1 VRVPAGRR
9 AAPADLAVDGWA
21 ASAARVA
28 QCWSAAEM
36 AVISLRG
43 LSRRFETAGDPVTVL
58 DDVNLDIE
66 AGEMIAII
74 GQSGSGKSTLMN
86 ILGCLDRASAGTYLF
101 EGRDISRLGPDELA
115 ELRREHFG
123 FIFQRYQLLADLD
136 AVENAAVPAIYAGVD
151 PAARTTRAKELLTRL
166 GLAERLRNRPGALSG
181 GQQQRVSVARALMN
195 GGDVILADE
204 PTGALDSR
212 SGAELMALLKELHA
226 EGHTIIL
233 VTHDPNVAQ
242 QAERVIEIS
251 DGKIIA
257 DTRKE
262 EAAARPAPALKRPP
276 VRRQFLPGQWFD
288 SGVEAFRM
296 SIRAMFAHKLRT
308 FLTMLGIIIGIASV
322 VSVVALGQ
330 GSQQTVLENIASIG
344 TNTIN
349 IYPGTGFG
357 DRGQARIRTLKPS
370 DADAIAQQPFADS
383 VTPRVSSNAAVRF
396 NNQAANSQ
404 IAGVGESYFRVAGS
418 TITSG
423 SGFSRSAIDSRAQV
437 AVIDT
442 NAVTA
447 LFKNGE
453 DPVGQIIMLGKVPAQ
468 VIGVVAVASTFGP
481 GSSNP
486 TIYVPYTTAMDRIL
500 GQSWLSQ
507 ITVRVAD
514 TADMDAAQAEIE
526 SLLSRLHGTT
536 DFFLQNTNTIRETI
550 QSTSQ
555 TLTVLISAIAV
566 ISLVVG
572 GIGVMNI
579 MLVSVSERTRE
590 IGIRM
595 AVGARR
601 ADIMRQFLTE
611 AVLVCIVGGAAGV
624 AMSFLLGYGL
634 QQIMPGSRLSYS
646 TLSIAAA
653 LISSTLIGVVFGF
666 MPARAAARLDPVQ
679 ALARE

>member
-1 VRVPAGRR
+1 M
-9 AAPADLAVDGWA
+9 
-21 ASAARVA
+21 A
-28 QCWSAAEM
+28 QPL
-36 AVISLRG
+36 ISLRG
-43 LSRRFETAGDPVTVL
+43 LTRRFVTGAETVTVL
-58 DDVNLDIE
+58 RDVNLDIHP
-66 AGEMIAII
+66 GEMIAII

-86 ILGCLDRASAGTYLF
+86 ILGCLDRASEGTYF
-101 EGRDISRLGPDELA
+101 FAGRDISRLGPDELA

-123 FIFQRYQLLADLD
+123 FIFQRYQLLGDLS
-136 AVENAAVPAIYAGVD
+136 AVENAAVPAIYAGID
-151 PAARTTRAKELLTRL
+151 GSTRNARATQLLQRL
-166 GLAERLRNRPGALSG
+166 GLGDRLRNRPAALSG

-195 GGDVILADE
+195 GGEVILADE

-226 EGHTIIL
+226 EGHTIII
-233 VTHDPNVAQ
+233 VTHDANVAQ
-242 QAERVIEIS
+242 QAERIIEIR
-251 DGKIIA
+251 DGEIIA
-257 DTRKE
+257 DKANADARRGDR
-262 EAAARPAPALKRPP
+262 RPAEQKRRFRAGKWLDDAGEAL
-276 VRRQFLPGQWFD
+276 
-288 SGVEAFRM
+288 RM
-296 SIRAMFAHKLRT
+296 SLRAMVAHKLRT

-349 IYPGTGFG
+349 VYPGTGFG
-357 DRGQARIRTLKPS
+357 DRGSGRIRTLIAS
-370 DADAIAQQPFADS
+370 DAEAIAREPYADS
-383 VTPRVSSNAAVRF
+383 VTPRVSTNSSVLFGSVSANA
-396 NNQAANSQ
+396 Q
-404 IAGVGESYFRVAGS
+404 ISGVGQNYFRVSGS
-418 TITSG
+418 TVTSG
-423 SGFSRSAIDSRAQV
+423 SSFDTSAINDRAQV

-453 DPVGQIIMLGKVPAQ
+453 NPIGQIIQVGKVPAR
-468 VIGVVAVASTFGP
+468 VIGVVAITSTFGP

-486 TIYVPYTTAMDRIL
+486 SIYLPYTTVMDRIL
-500 GQSWLSQ
+500 GQNYLSQ
-507 ITVRVAD
+507 ITVRIAD
-514 TADMDAAQAEIE
+514 SADMDTAQAEIGA
-526 SLLSRLHGTT
+526 LLTRLHGTT

-555 TLTVLISAIAV
+555 TLTLLISAIAV

-601 ADIMRQFLTE
+601 GDIMRQFLTE

-624 AMSFLLGYGL
+624 ALSFVLGYGL
-634 QQIMPGSRLSYS
+634 TQLMAGARLSYS
-646 TLSIAAA
+646 AASIFAA
-653 LISSTLIGVVFGF
+653 LASSTLIGIVFGF
-666 MPARAAARLDPVQ
+666 MPARSAARLDPVQ